1 MNWRFS
7 SAKSTKVC
15 CTGKFLGL
23 TPILPRT
30 NIHSCAIWSGPK
42 KKLFRLLAAVEIS
55 GGSTTVRK
63 LFLLAL
69 TTFVSAI
76 GFQPLTHAQDFYK
89 DKTLTIVVGYS
100 PGGSFDLYARVLA
113 RYIGRYLPGNPTRI
127 VENMTGAGGLIAAN
141 YLYNR
146 VKPDSL
152 TIGAWASPLVL
163 QHIMGNEAAQFD
175 GRKFG
180 YLGIPSPY
188 DTVCTFNQQSGITKM
203 DDWINAKRPQKI
215 STIGPGTSTSDIP
228 KLLKAALNLPM
239 DVIDGY
245 KGGAD
250 ARLAV
255 ESGEVDGYCGSWGTV
270 ETVWRSAYESKK
282 IVPVLQ
288 ASLKSHPKYKQIPLA
303 ISYAKTE
310 EARELL
316 RVADNVHVV
325 QFPFSVPPGMA
336 KDRLELLQRA
346 FIRTLKDPELIAE
359 AKKSQLDID
368 PVDGPTITKTLTSLY
383 DLKPATVAQ
392 LKDILLPQK
401 K

>member
-1 MNWRFS
+1 MQTYLR
-7 SAKSTKVC
+7 
-15 CTGKFLGL
+15 
-23 TPILPRT
+23 R
-30 NIHSCAIWSGPK
+30 
-42 KKLFRLLAAVEIS
+42 
-55 GGSTTVRK
+55 
-63 LFLLAL
+63 LAL
-69 TTFVSAI
+69 VIVLVVSSQWPA
-76 GFQPLTHAQDFYK
+76 GAQEYK
-89 DKTLTIVVGYS
+89 DKTLTIIVGYS
-100 PGGSFDLYARVLA
+100 PGGSFDLYARVIA
-113 RYIGRYLPGNPTRI
+113 RHIGRYLPGNPTRI
-127 VENMTGAGGLIAAN
+127 VENMTGAGGIIAAN
-141 YLYNR
+141 HLYNR
-146 VKPDSL
+146 VKPDGL

-163 QHIMGNEAAQFD
+163 QHVMGNEAAQFD

-270 ETVWRSAYESKK
+270 ETVWRSAYASKK

-288 ASLKSHPKYKQIPLA
+288 ASLKSLPKYKQIPLA
-303 ISYAKTE
+303 ISYAKSE

-316 RVADNVHVV
+316 TVADNVHGA
-325 QFPFSVPPGMA
+325 QFPFSVPPGME
-336 KDRLELLQRA
+336 KSRLELLQRA
-346 FIRTLKDPELIAE
+346 FMQTLKDKELRAE
-359 AKKSQLDID
+359 AKKSELDVE
-368 PVDGPTITKTLTSLY
+368 PVDGPTVTKTLTGLY
-383 DLKPATVAQ
+383 DLKPATVAR
-392 LKDILLPQK
+392 LKDILLPK
-401 K
+401 KK

>member
-1 MNWRFS
+1 MKRGVIVF
-7 SAKSTKVC
+7 
-15 CTGKFLGL
+15 
-23 TPILPRT
+23 
-30 NIHSCAIWSGPK
+30 
-42 KKLFRLLAAVEIS
+42 
-55 GGSTTVRK
+55 
-63 LFLLAL
+63 AL
-69 TTFVSAI
+69 TIVSAFST
-76 GFQPLTHAQDFYK
+76 GRAAQAASVPDYK
-89 DKTLTIVVGYS
+89 DKTVTIIVGYS

-113 RYIGRYLPGNPTRI
+113 RYIGRYLPGNPTRV
-127 VENMTGAGGLIAAN
+127 VENMTGAGGIIAAN
-141 YLYNR
+141 HLYNR
-146 VKPDSL
+146 VKPDGL

-215 STIGPGTSTSDIP
+215 SAIGPGTSTSDIP

-239 DVIDGY
+239 EVIDGY

-270 ETVWRSAYESKK
+270 ETVWRSAYESKT

-288 ASLKSHPKYKQIPLA
+288 ASLKAHPKYKQVPLA
-303 ISYAKTE
+303 INYAKSE

-316 RVADNVHVV
+316 VVADNAHSA

-336 KDRLELLQRA
+336 KDRLEVLQRA
-346 FIRTLKDPELIAE
+346 FVRTFKDPDVVAE

-368 PVDGPTITKTLTSLY
+368 PVDGPTITKTLTGLY
-383 DLKPATVAQ
+383 DLKPTTVAR
-392 LKDILLPQK
+392 LKEILLPRK
-401 K
+401 R

>member
-1 MNWRFS
+1 MLWMIIAWLSCINGAQ
-7 SAKSTKVC
+7 SAE
-15 CTGKFLGL
+15 
-23 TPILPRT
+23 R
-30 NIHSCAIWSGPK
+30 AQ
-42 KKLFRLLAAVEIS
+42 EI
-55 GGSTTVRK
+55 
-63 LFLLAL
+63 
-69 TTFVSAI
+69 
-76 GFQPLTHAQDFYK
+76 YK
-89 DKTLTIVVGYS
+89 DKTLTIIVGYS
-100 PGGSFDLYARVLA
+100 PGGSFDLYARVLG

-141 YLYNR
+141 HLYNR
-146 VKPDSL
+146 VKPDGL

-188 DTVCTFNQQSGITKM
+188 DTVCTFNQQSGIVKM
-203 DDWINAKRPQKI
+203 DDWVNAKRPQKI
-215 STIGPGTSTSDIP
+215 SAIGPGTSTSDIP
-228 KLLKAALNLPM
+228 KLLKAALSLPM

-282 IVPVLQ
+282 IHPVLQ

-303 ISYAKTE
+303 INYAKSE
-310 EARELL
+310 EAKELL
-316 RVADNVHVV
+316 VVADNAHSA

-336 KDRLELLQRA
+336 ADRLSMLQRA
-346 FIRTLKDPELIAE
+346 FVRTFQDPDLVAE

-368 PVDGPTITKTLTSLY
+368 SVDGATITKTLGSLY
-383 DLKPATVAQ
+383 DLKPATVAK
-392 LKDILLPQK
+392 LKDILLAK
-401 K
+401 KK

>member
-1 MNWRFS
+1 
-7 SAKSTKVC
+7 V
-15 CTGKFLGL
+15 
-23 TPILPRT
+23 
-30 NIHSCAIWSGPK
+30 
-42 KKLFRLLAAVEIS
+42 KKLVLVLLA
-55 GGSTTVRK
+55 T
-63 LFLLAL
+63 LAL
-69 TTFVSAI
+69 VITAKPQVR
-76 GFQPLTHAQDFYK
+76 GQDFYK
-89 DKTLTIVVGYS
+89 DKTLTIIVGYS

-113 RYIGRYLPGNPTRI
+113 RYIGRYLPGNPTRV

-141 YLYNR
+141 HLYNR
-146 VKPDSL
+146 VKPDGL

-163 QHIMGNEAAQFD
+163 QQIMGNEAAQFD

-188 DTVCTFNQQSGITKM
+188 DTVCTFNQQSGIAKM

-228 KLLKAALNLPM
+228 KLLKTAVNLPI

-288 ASLKSHPKYKQIPLA
+288 TSLKSDPKYRNIPLA
-303 ISYAKTE
+303 INYAKTE

-316 RVADNVHVV
+316 RIADNVHVA

-336 KDRLELLQRA
+336 KDRLALLQQA
-346 FIRTLKDPELIAE
+346 FMRTFKDPALIEE
-359 AKKSQLDID
+359 ARNLRSTSIRSTDRALRRRS
-368 PVDGPTITKTLTSLY
+368 PASTI
-383 DLKPATVAQ
+383 
-392 LKDILLPQK
+392 
-401 K
+401 

>member
-1 MNWRFS
+1 MGHVMKSFLVVIAMLCFAAVQS
-7 SAKSTKVC
+7 SA
-15 CTGKFLGL
+15 
-23 TPILPRT
+23 R
-30 NIHSCAIWSGPK
+30 
-42 KKLFRLLAAVEIS
+42 
-55 GGSTTVRK
+55 
-63 LFLLAL
+63 
-69 TTFVSAI
+69 
-76 GFQPLTHAQDFYK
+76 AQDYYK
-89 DKTLTIVVGYS
+89 DKTLTVIVGYS
-100 PGGSFDLYARVLA
+100 PGGSFDLYARVLG

-141 YLYNR
+141 HLYNR
-146 VKPDSL
+146 VKPDGL

-163 QHIMGNEAAQFD
+163 QHIMGNDAAQFD
-175 GRKFG
+175 GRRFG

-203 DDWINAKRPQKI
+203 EDWINAKRPQKI
-215 STIGPGTSTSDIP
+215 SSIGPGTSTSDIP
-228 KLLKAALNLPM
+228 KLLKSALNLPM

-270 ETVWRSAYESKK
+270 ETVWRSAYDSKK
-282 IVPVLQ
+282 IHPVLQ

-303 ISYAKTE
+303 INYAKSE

-316 RVADNVHVV
+316 VVADNAHGA
-325 QFPFSVPPGMA
+325 QFPFTVPPGMA

-346 FIRTLKDPELIAE
+346 FMRTFKDPELIAE
-359 AKKSQLDID
+359 AKRSQLDIE
-368 PVDGPTITKTLTSLY
+368 PVDGPTVTKTLTSLY
-383 DLKPATVAQ
+383 DLKPATIAK
-392 LKDILLPQK
+392 LKDILLARK

>member
-1 MNWRFS
+1 MRS
-7 SAKSTKVC
+7 VKDLSVAV
-15 CTGKFLGL
+15 LVV
-23 TPILPRT
+23 ILIIGARP
-30 NIHSCAIWSGPK
+30 CA
-42 KKLFRLLAAVEIS
+42 E
-55 GGSTTVRK
+55 
-63 LFLLAL
+63 
-69 TTFVSAI
+69 
-76 GFQPLTHAQDFYK
+76 AQDFYK

-100 PGGSFDLYARVLA
+100 AGGSFDLYARTLA

-127 VENMTGAGGLIAAN
+127 VENMPGAGGMIAAN

-146 VKPDSL
+146 VKPDGL

-188 DTVCTFNQQSGITKM
+188 ETVCTFNQQSGIVKM
-203 DDWINAKRPQKI
+203 DDWINSKRPQKI
-215 STIGPGTSTSDIP
+215 AAIGPGTSTSDIP

-270 ETVWRSAYESKK
+270 ETVWRSAYASKK

-288 ASLKSHPKYKQIPLA
+288 ASLKSHVKYKQVPLA
-303 ISYAKTE
+303 MNYAKTE

-316 RVADNVHVV
+316 RVADSAHSA
-325 QFPFSVPPGMA
+325 QFPFSVSPGMA
-336 KDRLELLQRA
+336 NNRLQLLQTA
-346 FIRTLKDPELIAE
+346 FIKAFRDRGLLAE
-359 AKKSQLDID
+359 AKRSELDVE
-368 PVDGPTITKTLTSLY
+368 PVDGPTIIKTLTSLY
-383 DLKPATVAQ
+383 ELKPATVAR
-392 LKDILLPQK
+392 LKEVLLPK

>member
-1 MNWRFS
+1 M
-7 SAKSTKVC
+7 
-15 CTGKFLGL
+15 GY
-23 TPILPRT
+23 
-30 NIHSCAIWSGPK
+30 
-42 KKLFRLLAAVEIS
+42 
-55 GGSTTVRK
+55 VRK
-63 LFLLAL
+63 LFLVIIAILSIAAAYS
-69 TTFVSAI
+69 SAR
-76 GFQPLTHAQDFYK
+76 AQDYYK

-113 RYIGRYLPGNPTRI
+113 RYIGKYLPGNPTRI

-141 YLYNR
+141 HLYNR
-146 VKPDSL
+146 VKPDGL

-188 DTVCTFNQQSGITKM
+188 DTVCTFNQQSGIVKM

-215 STIGPGTSTSDIP
+215 SAIGPGTSTSDIP

-239 DVIDGY
+239 EVIDGY

-270 ETVWRSAYESKK
+270 ETVWRSAFASKK
-282 IVPVLQ
+282 IHPVLQ
-288 ASLKSHPKYKQIPLA
+288 ASLKAHPKYKQIPLA
-303 ISYAKTE
+303 INYAKNE
-310 EARELL
+310 EGRELL
-316 RVADNVHVV
+316 IVADNAHSA
-325 QFPFSVPPGMA
+325 QFPFTVPPGMA
-336 KDRLELLQRA
+336 KDRLEILQRA
-346 FIRTLKDPELIAE
+346 FVRTFKDPDLVAE

-368 PVDGPTITKTLTSLY
+368 PVDGPTIAKTLTNLY
-383 DLKPATVAQ
+383 DLKPAIVAQ
-392 LKDILLPQK
+392 LKEILLPK
-401 K
+401 RR